1 MMASVTRK
9 SAIISVGRI
18 YCDLVFTGLDAM
30 PILGRE
36 TFANDMEMV
45 AGGGAFI
52 AAAHFAHI
60 GRDVALLARLG
71 TDTFSSAIGKQ
82 MGDHRIDLQFLEH
95 AADAGPQVTVA
106 TVVGHDRAFLTHRA
120 GPARPSTLNAAFA
133 WEKACHLHIAEFATL
148 NEIPDLVARAKNG
161 LTVSLDPSWDASL
174 IYSKGLVAA
183 CDGVDVFLPNLEE
196 AEAITG
202 KADPREAID
211 ALSSA
216 FPVVALK
223 GGAQGHGCHR
233 IAMFSTRP
241 PATFRSST
249 RPAPVTLSMLASLT
263 PGSAVKA
270 RNNALKPASRP
281 AASLFRPWEAHRG
294 SIARP
299 DCLTAYSPRGKR

>member
-30 PILGRE
+30 PVLGRE
-36 TFANDMEMV
+36 TFASDMEMA

-82 MGDHRIDLQFLEH
+82 MADHRIDLQFLEH

-120 GPARPSTLNAAFA
+120 GQARPTTLNAAFA

-148 NEIPDLVARAKNG
+148 NEIPDLVARAKENG
-161 LTVSLDPSWDASL
+161 LTVSLDPSWDTSL

-223 GGAQGHGCHR
+223 GGAQG
-233 IAMFSTRP
+233 AWL
-241 PATFRSST
+241 SSD
-249 RPAPVTLSMLASLT
+249 RNVFHAA
-263 PGSAVKA
+263 A
-270 RNNALKPASRP
+270 RNVPVIDTTGAGDAFNAGFLDAWLSRESP
-281 AASLFRPWEAHRG
+281 QQCLEAGIEAGSLAVQAMGGAPRVHR
-294 SIARP
+294 AV
-299 DCLTAYSPRGKR
+299 